1 MTPTPALSEVA
12 PHAGHLDMSALQPE
26 KLRAWHRERLAVVY
40 VRQSTAQ
47 QVLAHQESTRLQYG
61 LVARAEALGWPAER
75 VLVIDDDLGKSGT
88 SAAGRA
94 GFQRLVSEVGLGHVG
109 LILGVE
115 MSRLARSNADW
126 HRLLEVCA
134 LFGTLI
140 ADLDGIYDPTQY
152 NDRLLLGLKGTMSEA
167 ELHLLKQR
175 LYQGCLSKARRGELA
190 FALPT
195 GYVWGLDGQ
204 IQLDPDE
211 QVQHVVRLIFHQ
223 FEVLGTLG
231 GLLRYLACNDIRLG
245 VRVREGPN
253 AGKGQLVWRRP
264 NRMTLQNLLK
274 HPLYAGAYVYGR
286 RQDDPRRKQAD
297 HPRSGRVVM
306 RRADWHAFL
315 LDHCPAYITWD
326 QYERN
331 LARLE
336 ANRARAD
343 AMGVVRDGPA
353 LLAGLVVCAQ
363 CRARLV
369 VHYAQSRR
377 RPAPHAPHTYEC
389 TRLRGNYGGPLCQH
403 VPGPCL
409 DTFVGEQVLAAL
421 EPAALELSLAAA
433 EQVEQERATLL
444 AHWQQRRERAAYE
457 AERAARQY
465 HAVEPEHR
473 LVARSLEWAWEEKL
487 EVQQQLEEEYH
498 RFLQQQPRGLSD
510 AERTAIRHLAADIP
524 ALWQAA
530 TTTAADRKELVRQ
543 VVEQVVVAVQ
553 GASEQVQVRIHW
565 VGGGQT
571 AGVLTRPIAR
581 FADRSDYAALCERV
595 RTLTEARWSVPA
607 IARQLEAD
615 GYAPWR
621 PGGTWTVASVL
632 TLRRQLGLSGQ
643 HRRGRSCEALGQ
655 DEWWA
660 ADFAYMLGMT
670 RSLLHTWIQR
680 RLMHARQEEQGMH
693 RWIVQAD
700 AATVER
706 LRQYRQRDIASET
719 RRRWTTSPELSGSLP
734 EEELHA

>member
-1 MTPTPALSEVA
+1 MTPTSPRVEIASA
-12 PHAGHLDMSALQPE
+12 PRHLDTSLLQPE

-61 LVARAEALGWPAER
+61 LVARAEAFGWPPER

-88 SAAGRA
+88 SAMGRA

-140 ADLDGIYDPTQY
+140 ADLDGLYDPTQY

-175 LYQGCLSKARRGELA
+175 LYQGCLSKARRGELT

-195 GYVWGLDGQ
+195 GYVWDPDGQ

-211 QVQHVVRLIFHQ
+211 QVQQVVRRIFQQ
-223 FEVLGTLG
+223 FEELGTLG
-231 GLLRYLACNDIRLG
+231 GLLRYLARNDIRLG
-245 VRVREGPN
+245 VRVREGPA
-253 AGKGQLVWRRP
+253 AGKGQIVWRRP
-264 NRMTLQNLLK
+264 NRMTLQNVLK

-286 RQDDPRRKQAD
+286 RQDAPRRKQTD

-306 RRADWHAFL
+306 RRADWHAL
-315 LDHCPAYITWD
+315 LPDRCPAYISWD
-326 QYERN
+326 QYEHN

-343 AMGVVRDGPA
+343 AMGAVRDGPA
-353 LLAGLVVCAQ
+353 LLAGLVTCAQ

-369 VHYAQSRR
+369 VHYAQSHR

-389 TRLRGNYGGPLCQH
+389 TRQRGNYGGPLCQH
-403 VPGPCL
+403 LPGPCL
-409 DTFVGEQVLAAL
+409 DTFVSERVLAAL

-433 EQVEQERATLL
+433 EQVEQERAALL

-457 AERAARQY
+457 ADRAARQY
-465 HAVEPEHR
+465 QAVEPENR
-473 LVARSLEWAWEEKL
+473 LVARTLERAWEEKL
-487 EVQQQLEEEYH
+487 EAQQQLEEEY
-498 RFLQQQPRGLSD
+498 RRRLQQQPRGLSD
-510 AERTAIRHLAADIP
+510 AEREAIRRLAADIP
-524 ALWQAA
+524 ALWAA
-530 TTTAADRKELVRQ
+530 PTTTAADRKELVRQ
-543 VVEQVVVAVQ
+543 VVERVEVAVQ
-553 GASEQVQVRIHW
+553 GTSERVRVRIHW

-571 AGVLTRPIAR
+571 EGRLTRPIAR
-581 FADRSDYAALCERV
+581 LADRSDYAALCERV
-595 RTLTEARWSVPA
+595 RTLTEARWSAPA

-621 PGGTWTVASVL
+621 PGGAWTVANVL
-632 TLRRQLGLSGQ
+632 TLRRQLGLSG
-643 HRRGRSCEALGQ
+643 HHHCGRSCEALGR

-660 ADFAYMLGMT
+660 ADLARSLDMG

-680 RLMHARQEEQGMH
+680 GLVPARQEGQGMH

-700 AATVER
+700 ASTLER
-706 LRQYRQRDIASET
+706 LQQYRQRDIATEMRT
-719 RRRWTTSPELSGSLP
+719 RWTQAHRTPPPRGED
-734 EEELHA
+734 